1 MKFDLTL
8 GVADKPGQLIRI
20 LEPIARNGGNIVSII
35 HEREAPSESYVP
47 VSLVADFPSH
57 ENLNKAINDLR
68 KMDIPIIRSEEIV
81 ERTRVTLILIGK
93 MDLRKIVETKIE
105 NVRVVGFEVSA
116 PSAKASSV
124 KIDLEVPVDA
134 VSKVIAK
141 LKKIAREEKSLLI
154 SSV

>member
-8 GVADKPGQLIRI
+8 GVADKPGQLVRV

-35 HEREAPSESYVP
+35 HERETPSEGYVP

-57 ENLNKAINDLR
+57 KNLSKAISDLR
-68 KMDIPIIRSEEIV
+68 KIDIPIIRSEEIV
-81 ERTRVTLILIGK
+81 ERTRVTLLLIGR

-116 PSAKASSV
+116 PSAKESSV
-124 KIDLEVPVDA
+124 KIDLEVPVDSI
-134 VSKVIAK
+134 SKVIAN